1 MNSDAGLRREAWH
14 PPRGLLAER
23 AWLPIWRERWRRLS
37 GAATQQTEADVQR
50 VKFSAEQ
57 AQSLSEQAL
66 PAALT
71 QLSQRLRYAG
81 ALVPEAGP
89 ERLLWLELRAQLLG
103 LWCASAQRVLG
114 LKAHDTQIRA
124 ALEMHNGHLVQLAP
138 GEGKTLAIGLTA
150 ALYASAG
157 RPCHVITSNDY
168 LAARDAELMAPLL
181 AQAGWR
187 ALSVTSDTPPEALAA
202 GYAAE
207 VVYATGKQLLADHL
221 RDDLLLGG
229 AKDPMGRRLWEMKR
243 SGQQSRPVGRGLW
256 VAIVDE
262 ADSVLIDEA
271 TTPLI
276 ISSAD
281 DNPMLVEAVLAGKKI
296 FENLQPDVDY
306 VVKTEPVT
314 DIRYTEAG
322 KKRIDDMAFMLP
334 PFWRFPERS
343 QGMVSLSIMAK
354 YVYLRDRH
362 YLVDEEGKV
371 VIVDEKSGRVMAGRS
386 WSHGIH
392 QAIEAME
399 GLELSSPPKTSARM
413 TFQVFFN
420 RYHRLCGASG
430 TLQGIHGELR
440 QTYGVEVVA
449 VAPRVPSRLRI
460 APWRPFAKAEHRMQ
474 ALIDELQA
482 CHERGLPVLVG
493 TRKLADTERLAQ
505 ALALRQVPH
514 QVLNAKHHAEEARI
528 VERAGQW
535 GAVTVSTNMAGR
547 GTDIM
552 VPPDVAARGGLQV
565 LMLEPHEASRIE
577 WQLYGRS
584 GRQGAP
590 GAAAGFVCLNDELL
604 VQGLGKLY
612 VSLLPVLTPLLLNRL
627 VLPRMV
633 WCAQAITQWKAASQ
647 RKRLAERERK
657 TASQLSFSE

>member
-1 MNSDAGLRREAWH
+1 MSSTTALRPGVALGPYPQREDLRDNWLDRAAAGVGGFIRQRAYGRSPGRGDFLDRVNAAGVGLADLTDAQLREGVPELRRALYSE
-14 PPRGLLAER
+14 GLNETLVAK
-23 AWLPIWRERWRRLS
+23 AFALVREVSERRL
-37 GAATQQTEADVQR
+37 GMRPFDV
-50 VKFSAEQ
+50 
-57 AQSLSEQAL
+57 
-66 PAALT
+66 
-71 QLSQRLRYAG
+71 
-81 ALVPEAGP
+81 
-89 ERLLWLELRAQLLG
+89 QLLG
-103 LWCASAQRVLG
+103 GRVMLDG
-114 LKAHDTQIRA
+114 KIA
-124 ALEMHNGHLVQLAP
+124 EMET
-138 GEGKTLAIGLTA
+138 GEGKTLTATLPACTA
-150 ALYASAG
+150 AMAG
-157 RPCHVITSNDY
+157 IPVHIVTVNDF
-168 LAARDAELMAPLL
+168 LVMRDAEWMKPVYRFLGLTVGTITEGMEPA
-181 AQAGWR
+181 ARR
-187 ALSVTSDTPPEALAA
+187 AA
-202 GYAAE
+202 YACDIT
-207 VVYATGKQLLADHL
+207 YGTNKQLVFDYLKDRLMLGRGTGPMHL
-221 RDDLLLGG
+221 QIEGLHAEHARTDRLLL
-229 AKDPMGRRLWEMKR
+229 
-243 SGQQSRPVGRGLW
+243 RGLCF
-256 VAIVDE
+256 VIVDE

-281 DNPMLVEAVLAGKKI
+281 DNPMLIEAVLAGKKI
-296 FENLQPDVDY
+296 FENLQADVDY

-392 QAIEAME
+392 QAIEAMQ

-460 APWRPFAKAEHRMQ
+460 APWRPFAQADQRMQ
-474 ALIDELQA
+474 ALIDELLV

-505 ALALRQVPH
+505 VLALRQVPH
-514 QVLNAKHHAEEARI
+514 QVLNAKHHADEARI

-552 VPPDVAARGGLQV
+552 VPPEVAARGGLQV
-565 LMLEPHEASRIE
+565 LMFEPHEASRIE

-590 GAAAGFVCLNDELL
+590 GAAAGFVCLYDELL

-612 VSLLPVLTPLLLNRL
+612 VRLVPVLTPLLLNRWALPPL
-627 VLPRMV
+627 VWL
-633 WCAQAITQWKAASQ
+633 AQTITQWKAASQ